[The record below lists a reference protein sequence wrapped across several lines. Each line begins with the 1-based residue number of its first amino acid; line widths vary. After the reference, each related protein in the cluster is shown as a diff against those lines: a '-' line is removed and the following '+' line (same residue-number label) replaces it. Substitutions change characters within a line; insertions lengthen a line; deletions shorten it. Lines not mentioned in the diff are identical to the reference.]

1 MKKPKSMQHSTV
13 SPGESG
19 GEVQN
24 KSVRHAAAAAQ
35 NRRQGGFAKQQTRAK
50 RGRFS
55 RGFIL
60 LLLGQAASLMGNY
73 TLRFALSMYVLEQT
87 GSAGVFGGLLA
98 LSVLPTILLTPFGG
112 ILADRVSRQR
122 LMVALDTLSGLAVLA
137 AGLALG
143 RGLGLWAVGGLLV
156 ALSVLGAFESP
167 TVQACVPQMLGQKQ
181 LMAGNAAVG
190 QIQAVC
196 SLVTPFLGSAL
207 YAAFGLGP
215 VVFGA
220 AGCFFVT
227 AGLECFIRLKPP
239 TPAPAGG
246 VLAVLKKDFAAGA
259 RFLGREKPDIL
270 KLLLLAALI
279 NLFMAGVTTVGFP
292 YLVRTALGLP
302 AQYYGAAESLLG
314 AGAIIGG
321 ALAGMAGQKLQNRRL
336 ADILAAAGGC
346 LVLIGLVFL
355 LPLGRLGQ
363 YAVLVGALFCC
374 QTGCTV
380 FSICALAAIQACT
393 PQQLMG
399 RVMACVYTLSLCA
412 QPLGQLLYGALF
424 DWFSAAAGWVLLPTG
439 LAVCAAGL
447 CCRRFLQKFL
457 QRLPG

>member
-1 MKKPKSMQHSTV
+1 MQKPKSMQDFKTT
-13 SPGESG
+13 PGESS
-19 GEVQN
+19 GEMREPGR
-24 KSVRHAAAAAQ
+24 K
-35 NRRQGGFAKQQTRAK
+35 GGFAKQQNRAK
-50 RGRFS
+50 RGRFP
-55 RGFIL
+55 RRFIL
-60 LLLGQAASLMGNY
+60 LLLGQAASLLGNY

-112 ILADRVSRQR
+112 ILADRVNRQR
-122 LMVALDTLSGLAVLA
+122 LMVALDALSGLAVLA

-167 TVQACVPQMLGQKQ
+167 TVQACVPQMLGLSKKQ

-190 QIQAVC
+190 QISAVC
-196 SLVTPFLGSAL
+196 SLITPFLGSAL
-207 YAAFGLGP
+207 YAALGLRP
-215 VVFGA
+215 VVWMA

-227 AGLECFIRLKPP
+227 AGLECFIRLAAP
-239 TPAPAGG
+239 TPAAGG
-246 VLAVLKKDFAAGA
+246 GVWAVLKKDFAAGA
-259 RFLGREKPDIL
+259 HFLGREKPDIL

-279 NLFMAGVTTVGFP
+279 NLFIAGVATVGFP
-292 YLVRTALGLP
+292 YLVRTVLGLP

-321 ALAGMAGQKLQNRRL
+321 ALAGRAGQALQNRRL
-336 ADILAAAGGC
+336 ADILAMAGGC
-346 LVLIGLVFL
+346 LVLIGLAFL
-355 LPLGRLGQ
+355 LPLQSLWR

-380 FSICALAAIQACT
+380 FSICAMAAIQAST

-424 DWFSAAAGWVLLPTG
+424 DRFSAAAGWVLLPTG
-439 LAVCAAGL
+439 LAVCAAGVV
-447 CCRRFLQKFL
+447 CRRFLQEFL
-457 QRLPG
+457 RGLPY